1 MIKDSLELAEDY
13 DITLNG
19 RPASAYPYGE
29 KIVIMEDAPFGDL
42 EDVESLDKLETNISF
57 EQLVVA
63 PEVFQDV
70 LKKKEA
76 KFKTR

>member
-19 RPASAYPYGE
+19 RPATPYEYGD
-29 KIVIMEDAPFGDL
+29 KIIVMEDAWHEDYEDL
-42 EDVESLDKLETNISF
+42 DSLDKLETNISF

-70 LKKKEA
+70 LKTKQG